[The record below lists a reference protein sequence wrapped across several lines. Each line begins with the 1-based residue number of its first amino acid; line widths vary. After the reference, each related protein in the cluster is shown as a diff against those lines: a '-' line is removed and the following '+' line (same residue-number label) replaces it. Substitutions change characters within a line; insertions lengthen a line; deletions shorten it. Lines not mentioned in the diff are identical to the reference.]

1 MRAIPAAIVPSCK
14 SVLLSSGSF
23 PSWEGRRVE
32 TRAAGENWKEK
43 AVGSGRNARS
53 KLHHNM
59 AVRRN
64 EGTNGRVILV

>member
-1 MRAIPAAIVPSCK
+1 M
-14 SVLLSSGSF
+14 
-23 PSWEGRRVE
+23 E

-64 EGTNGRVILV
+64 EGTNGRVMCGERTVRCEAV